1 MTRGKKI
8 GNIFRI
14 IFLAFISGLF
24 SGHVHAQASVTAQVF
39 AEVIEALTATEN
51 SQLSFGKFSP
61 ETNGGEIRL
70 TPDGIRFVN
79 GNVILSGG
87 GHSAGSFIITGEN
100 NATYTITLPSSQAV
114 LTNVNGSKEMLVT
127 DWQSIPEA
135 GIGVGGLNGGS
146 QEVKVGATLKVGSIT
161 DNPKGIYTG
170 TYFITF
176 SYN

>member
-1 MTRGKKI
+1 MNKSKKI
-8 GNIFRI
+8 KNMMRI
-14 IFLAFISGLF
+14 ILLALISVIF
-24 SGHVHAQASVTAQVF
+24 SGHAYSQASVTAQMF
-39 AEVIEALTATEN
+39 AEVVEALTATEN
-51 SQLSFGKFSP
+51 SQLSFGRFTP

-87 GHSAGSFIITGEN
+87 GHSAGSFIITGEDK
-100 NATYTITLPSSQAV
+100 ATYSITLPTSQAV
-114 LTNVNGSKEMLVT
+114 LTSVNGSKEMLVT
-127 DWQSIPEA
+127 DWESIPAA

-146 QEVKVGATLKVGSIT
+146 QEVKVGATLKVGSMT